1 VEAEMQAVI
10 EREGA
15 AAATAPVGAGGAAD
29 SAARG
34 VREPAAS

>member
-1 VEAEMQAVI
+1 MLAAI

-15 AAATAPVGAGGAAD
+15 AAVTAPVGAGGAAD

-34 VREPAAS
+34 ARTGP